1 MNHPLTDE
9 LIVELIGDRY
19 YDEDDMR
26 TAADWQLERDAE
38 YFAQYLV
45 KHFGVSPKVAE
56 LSAEC
61 FKEEMRPQ
69 QQEDNSLMTD
79 QHQPT
84 EEKMSEHKNRFRE
97 YIPSDVDTRGS
108 IIFELEFSETEELI
122 NSPFIQKW
130 LSYHPHTTIVKSENT
145 LMIEYDEGFS
155 WRVIG
160 YISNPDDLQ
169 VPNWNSK
176 YIVQYANGE
185 IEVLTNES
193 ENKVWSTCGNDAVL
207 KDGTRCKTIEY
218 EDWKKSKQELEKNQ

>member
-1 MNHPLTDE
+1 MKEQHPKM
-9 LIVELIGDRY
+9 
-19 YDEDDMR
+19 MR
-26 TAADWQLERDAE
+26 EA
-38 YFAQYLV
+38 
-45 KHFGVSPKVAE
+45 
-56 LSAEC
+56 
-61 FKEEMRPQ
+61 MRPQ
-69 QQEDNSLMTD
+69 QDNLSK
-79 QHQPT
+79 P
-84 EEKMSEHKNRFRE
+84 KNRFKE

-130 LSYHPHTTIVKSENT
+130 LSYNPPSTIVKSGNT
-145 LMIEYDEGFS
+145 LMIESNEGFS

-207 KDGTRCKTIEY
+207 KDGTRCKTIRY
-218 EDWKKSKQELEKNQ
+218 EDWKKSKAEDT